1 MWLLG
6 RLLCMG
12 AQAHHWPIDVGLDA
26 RLVACVR
33 VLAAL
38 VVLAAAGFLAARAIA
53 PHGTPSQ
60 PARLIAPA

>member
-1 MWLLG
+1 MRLLG
-6 RLLCMG
+6 RLVCVG
-12 AQAHHWPIDVGLDA
+12 TQAHHWPIDVRLDA
-26 RLVACVR
+26 RFVAFVR

-38 VVLAAAGFLAARAIA
+38 AVLASAGFLAARAIA